1 MKSGDFRKK
10 LEKVTFIE
18 GYRIAFN
25 EELEKLLDII
35 ANALKQDVFR
45 KKPWSQINI
54 TISISSEPSD
64 HYDIEI
70 DYSCS
75 DTDDEDYTFI
85 DAQEVNF
92 KNKLFL
98 KQEYI
103 VEDKSRSYS
112 KYQTYKMLWLTQYL
126 PKVFKDIGFKYFY
139 TSGSFVSLP
148 LTPPCNYLLLM
159 WGAFIFKVYIYI
171 ILQHNFNV
179 PTYKCIGRFD
189 YVYI

>member
-103 VEDKSRSYS
+103 VEDESRPYS
-112 KYQTYKMLWLTQYL
+112 KYQIYKKLWLTQYL
-126 PKVFKDIGFKYFY
+126 PKVFKDIGFKYWIKRDN
-139 TSGSFVSLP
+139 P
-148 LTPPCNYLLLM
+148 IENYGCMFGFIKITLQDLL
-159 WGAFIFKVYIYI
+159 
-171 ILQHNFNV
+171 
-179 PTYKCIGRFD
+179 
-189 YVYI
+189 